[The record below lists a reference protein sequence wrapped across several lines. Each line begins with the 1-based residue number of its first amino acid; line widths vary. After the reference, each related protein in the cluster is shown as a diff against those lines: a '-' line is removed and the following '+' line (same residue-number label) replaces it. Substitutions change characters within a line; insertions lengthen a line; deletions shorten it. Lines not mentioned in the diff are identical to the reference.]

1 MPKTGTLTKARIV
14 KAVVESNGY
23 TQQKAFETV
32 EIMLEL
38 IKRSLE
44 NGEDVLISGFGKFCV
59 KKKAERRGRNPATGE
74 DMMMAPRKRVTFQWS
89 GKLREK
95 LNRKKATLKRLNSN
109 SSGNNDLILDA
120 HGRLGNPCDTVKE
133 DHGGAARGSPK
144 AVPSPNERP
153 LLPHTPREVAVP
165 DLEARTTL

>member
-1 MPKTGTLTKARIV
+1 MPKNGTLTKARIV

-74 DMMMAPRKRVTFQWS
+74 DMMMAPRKVVTFQCS

-95 LNRKKATLKRLNSN
+95 LN
-109 SSGNNDLILDA
+109 
-120 HGRLGNPCDTVKE
+120 
-133 DHGGAARGSPK
+133 
-144 AVPSPNERP
+144 
-153 LLPHTPREVAVP
+153 
-165 DLEARTTL
+165 

>member
-1 MPKTGTLTKARIV
+1 MPKNGTLTKVRIV

-23 TQQKAFETV
+23 THQKAFEIV

-74 DMMMAPRKRVTFQWS
+74 DMMMAQRKVVTFQNS
-89 GKLREK
+89 RKLREK
-95 LNRKKATLKRLNSN
+95 LN
-109 SSGNNDLILDA
+109 G
-120 HGRLGNPCDTVKE
+120 
-133 DHGGAARGSPK
+133 
-144 AVPSPNERP
+144 
-153 LLPHTPREVAVP
+153 
-165 DLEARTTL
+165 